1 MFIFENIIPF
11 IAFIISYSF
20 GSYVFI
26 REPNLVINRLFILI
40 ILSPFIQDLINMLY
54 WHKIIPLESLSYFD
68 DISIWLLPPLYLHF
82 IDSFE
87 EHLISWKRFFT
98 YYLTA
103 FFFFTAYYIFASADI
118 QYLYITFSF
127 IALIM
132 LWLKTSSSG
141 RIINRYYEKMQ
152 QFLIYSGFLINYA
165 LLSFIVVYGMAGAD
179 KLKLLSPLI
188 VVAFIASAL
197 LKVRIANIL
206 YILKKS
212 SVYSIF
218 LFIFVFSYIAAT
230 VYLFNYFQIIDN
242 IYAIY
247 YMALFFILFAII
259 FRPIVD
265 YIRNF
270 IDSHIFKIA
279 FNYKQI
285 VDNFSRKISALVQF
299 QDIIGLV
306 STTFAETFRL
316 NAVLFYN
323 LTLPA
328 ADIEVLYGEKSPG
341 APPKIDDVI
350 LYFSKI
356 YPLNLNIQKFEP
368 LFVNYLSSDKLSAE
382 FLNFLTRYKISIIF
396 PVYHENI
403 ILGFYFLGYK
413 YMKDE
418 YNDDDIQLITTV
430 LNQAQV
436 AFSNAKIYNNLL
448 TSNSMLEKT
457 IIELKNTQN
466 ELAKKEKL
474 AALGHL
480 AANVAHEVKNPL
492 GIMKVAASTLESAL
506 EEKPRLKDLASFINK
521 EIDRLNSFVSELLDF
536 TKNRDLKLADIN
548 LNELIGEVI
557 EKTSMYA
564 KSENKNVEIIKKFIS
579 GGEEDKLTNLTLR
592 LDYDQ
597 ILRALINIT
606 FNAVDAID
614 DQKHGRVIINAAM
627 INQISRTDVNQT
639 ADNAHEKVE
648 TTKRECVMI
657 TVEDNGR
664 GICETNL
671 KSVIQ
676 PFYTTKKKGT
686 GLGLAVASQIIEK
699 HEGTIEIK
707 SAENKGTKVAFYI
720 PLKGA

>member
-1 MFIFENIIPF
+1 
-11 IAFIISYSF
+11 
-20 GSYVFI
+20 
-26 REPNLVINRLFILI
+26 
-40 ILSPFIQDLINMLY
+40 
-54 WHKIIPLESLSYFD
+54 
-68 DISIWLLPPLYLHF
+68 
-82 IDSFE
+82 
-87 EHLISWKRFFT
+87 
-98 YYLTA
+98 
-103 FFFFTAYYIFASADI
+103 
-118 QYLYITFSF
+118 
-127 IALIM
+127 M

-141 RIINRYYEKMQ
+141 RVINRYYEKMQ
-152 QFLIYSGFLINYA
+152 HILIYSGFLINYA
-165 LLSFIVVYGMAGAD
+165 LLSFIVLYGIAGAD

-197 LKVRIANIL
+197 LKVRIANIF

-212 SVYSIF
+212 TIYSLF
-218 LFIFVFSYIAAT
+218 LFIFIFSYIAAT

-306 STTFAETFRL
+306 STTFGETFKL

-323 LTLPA
+323 LTLPS

-341 APPKIDDVI
+341 KPPKIDDVI
-350 LYFSKI
+350 SYFSQI

-382 FLNFLTRYKISIIF
+382 FLNFLTQYKISIIF

-448 TSNSMLEKT
+448 SSNNMLEKT

-506 EEKPRLKDLASFINK
+506 GEKPRLKDLASFINK

-536 TKNRDLKLADIN
+536 TKNRDLKLSDVN
-548 LNELIGEVI
+548 LDGLIDEVI
-557 EKTSMYA
+557 EKTAMYA
-564 KSENKNVEIIKKFIS
+564 KSENKIIELNKKIIS
-579 GGEEDKLTNLTLR
+579 GGAQESLNLNLHI
-592 LDYDQ
+592 DYDQ

-606 FNAVDAID
+606 FNAADAID
-614 DQKHGRVIINAAM
+614 EQKQGMII
-627 INQISRTDVNQT
+627 ISASKSDCGDCIV
-639 ADNAHEKVE
+639 
-648 TTKRECVMI
+648 I

-664 GICETNL
+664 GINQTHL

-676 PFYTTKKKGT
+676 PFYTTRKKGT
-686 GLGLAVASQIIEK
+686 GLGLAVASQIFEK
-699 HEGTIEIK
+699 HGGRLEIK
-707 SAENKGTKVAFYI
+707 SEENNGTKVALYL

>member
-11 IAFIISYSF
+11 IAFVISYPF
-20 GSYVFI
+20 GSYMFI

-54 WHKIIPLESLSYFD
+54 WHKIMPFEGLSYFD
-68 DISIWLLPPLYLHF
+68 DISVWLLPPLYFHF

-87 EHLISWKRFFT
+87 ERLISWKRFFA
-98 YYLTA
+98 YYLAASA
-103 FFFFTAYYIFASADI
+103 FFAAYYVFNHQII
-118 QYLYITFSF
+118 QYLYI
-127 IALIM
+127 ALSCAALVK
-132 LWLKTSSSG
+132 LWFKTSSSG
-141 RIINRYYEKMQ
+141 RAINRYYEKIQ
-152 QFLIYSGFLINYA
+152 HVLIYSGFLINYA
-165 LLSFIVVYGMAGAD
+165 LLSFTALYGITGGD

-188 VVAFIASAL
+188 IVAFIASAL
-197 LKVRIANIL
+197 LKVRLANIL

-212 SVYSIF
+212 TIYSLF
-218 LFIFVFSYIAAT
+218 LFIFIFSYIAAT

-242 IYAIY
+242 MYAIY

-285 VDNFSRKISALVQF
+285 VDNFSRKISTLVQF
-299 QDIIGLV
+299 HDIINLV
-306 STTFAETFRL
+306 STTFAETFKL

-323 LTLPA
+323 ITLPDA
-328 ADIEVLYGEKSPG
+328 NIEVLYGEIKTD

-350 LYFSKI
+350 SYFSKL

-368 LFVNYLSSDKLSAE
+368 LFVNYLSSEKLSAE
-382 FLNFLTRYKISIIF
+382 FLNFLTYYKISIIF

-403 ILGFYFLGYK
+403 ILGFCFLGYK

-418 YNDDDIQLITTV
+418 YNDDDIQLISTI

-436 AFSNAKIYNNLL
+436 AFTNAKIYNNLL
-448 TSNSMLEKT
+448 ASNNMLEKT

-492 GIMKVAASTLESAL
+492 GIMKVAASTLESSL
-506 EEKPRLKDLASFINK
+506 GEKPKLKDLAVFINK

-536 TKNRDLKLADIN
+536 TKHRDLKLSSVNIG
-548 LNELIGEVI
+548 ELINEVI
-557 EKTSMYA
+557 QKTAIYV
-564 KSENKNVEIIKKFIS
+564 KSESKDIEINKQIADDNAPHS
-579 GGEEDKLTNLTLR
+579 ANLILN

-597 ILRALINIT
+597 ILRALINII
-606 FNAVDAID
+606 FNAADAID
-614 DQKHGRVIINAAM
+614 ESKKGTIIVSMSKSDCGGYM
-627 INQISRTDVNQT
+627 IIF
-639 ADNAHEKVE
+639 
-648 TTKRECVMI
+648 I
-657 TVEDNGR
+657 EDNGR
-664 GICETNL
+664 GISEINL
-671 KSVIQ
+671 KNVIQ
-676 PFYTTKKKGT
+676 PFYTTKKRGT
-686 GLGLAVASQIIEK
+686 GLGLAVATQIIEK
-699 HEGTIEIK
+699 HGGRLEIK
-707 SAENKGTKVAFYI
+707 SVENNGTKVALYL
-720 PLKGA
+720 PMKGA